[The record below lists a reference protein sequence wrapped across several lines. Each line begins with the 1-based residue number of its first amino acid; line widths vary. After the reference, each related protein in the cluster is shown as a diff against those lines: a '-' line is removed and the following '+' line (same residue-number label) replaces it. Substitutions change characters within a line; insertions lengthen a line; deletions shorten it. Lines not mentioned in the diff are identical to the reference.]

1 MDDYSESQG
10 LLDPQTA
17 SIRLPIIGM
26 TCQSCVKNIESNI
39 RTKIGIIKIKVVLS
53 ENAGYIDYDPSL
65 TDPKTIA
72 LQIDDMGF
80 DCPYQ
85 PIDEL
90 NPINDTLISIDGMT
104 CQSCVRNI
112 TENISKKSGIV
123 KILVSLEDK
132 SATVQYDNSLTN
144 PVQIAEMIE
153 DMGFDASVAA
163 SQTKTENYHRAKG
176 KFHSMTTNSSDS
188 WNKFNHSR
196 QITEKI
202 IIGNTSACE

>member
-17 SIRLPIIGM
+17 SVRLPIIGM

-72 LQIDDMGF
+72 SQIDDMGF
-80 DCPYQ
+80 DCSY
-85 PIDEL
+85 DEL
-90 NPINDTLISIDGMT
+90 NQIIDTRINIEGMT

-112 TENISKKSGIV
+112 TENISSKPGIV
-123 KILVSLEDK
+123 NILVSLENK
-132 SATVQYDNSLTN
+132 CATVQYDNSLTSPN
-144 PVQIAEMIE
+144 KIVEMIE
-153 DMGFDASVAA
+153 DMGFDAS
-163 SQTKTENYHRAKG
+163 QNKTENNKRSKG
-176 KFHSMTTNSSDS
+176 KYCYDSTRNERSRNNSII
-188 WNKFNHSR
+188 SR
-196 QITEKI
+196 QISQEI
-202 IIGNTSACE
+202 FN

>member
-26 TCQSCVKNIESNI
+26 TCQSCVKNIEGNI

-72 LQIDDMGF
+72 FQIDDMGF
-80 DCPYQ
+80 ECPYQ
-85 PIDEL
+85 PSDEL
-90 NPINDTLISIDGMT
+90 NQIIDTRINIDGMT

-112 TENISKKSGIV
+112 TDNISTKPGIV
-123 KILVSLEDK
+123 NILVSLEDK
-132 SATVQYDNSLTN
+132 CATVQYDNSLTS
-144 PVQIAEMIE
+144 PIKIAEMIE
-153 DMGFDASVAA
+153 DMGFDASVHA
-163 SQTKTENYHRAKG
+163 SQNKTDNYLRAKG
-176 KFHSMTTNSSDS
+176 IN
-188 WNKFNHSR
+188 
-196 QITEKI
+196 I
-202 IIGNTSACE
+202 

>member
-26 TCQSCVKNIESNI
+26 TCQSCVKNIEGNI
-39 RTKIGIIKIKVVLS
+39 RTKIGIRKIKVVLS

-80 DCPYQ
+80 DCPYE
-85 PIDEL
+85 PVDEL
-90 NPINDTLISIDGMT
+90 NQIVEAVINVDGMT

-112 TENISKKSGIV
+112 TENISSKAGV
-123 KILVSLEDK
+123 VNILVSLEDK
-132 SATVQYDNSLTN
+132 SATVQYDNSLTSPN
-144 PVQIAEMIE
+144 QVAEMIE
-153 DMGFDASVAA
+153 DMGFDASVRA
-163 SQTKTENYHRAKG
+163 SQMKTENYQRAKG
-176 KFHSMTTNSSDS
+176 T
-188 WNKFNHSR
+188 
-196 QITEKI
+196 
-202 IIGNTSACE
+202 